1 MSICWGGMSRAVR
14 HPFGQVDLRRADTIW
29 RNMEDGTLGPAAAPA
44 PLNGDSARL
53 DAYSEA
59 VVGTVARVGP
69 AVGAISVRRRVAD
82 RGGRMHEVGGAG
94 SGFAFTPDGF
104 VLTNSHVVHGASAVH
119 VVFPD
124 GSEFDAD
131 PIGDDPA
138 TDLAVVRVGGNG
150 LASARLGRSGVLRVG
165 QLAIAIGNPYGFENT
180 VTTGVISALGRSL
193 PARDGSLIEDLIQTD
208 AALNPGNSGGPLVNS
223 ASEVIGVN
231 TAIIPGA
238 QALCFAVGI
247 DTAHWVVTQLMTHG
261 RVRRAFIGLTGTT
274 ASLPRLIQ
282 RAIGV
287 EQAHGVRV
295 GDVAPDSPARAA
307 GIEPGDGIIGLDG
320 VPISSIGEL
329 RRLLDHTRI
338 GRVCAVRAVRGG
350 KLLHRVITP
359 REQR

>member
-1 MSICWGGMSRAVR
+1 MEAAEIRVASGPDA
-14 HPFGQVDLRRADTIW
+14 RRDDSERGDT
-29 RNMEDGTLGPAAAPA
+29 GL
-44 PLNGDSARL
+44 L
-53 DAYSEA
+53 DAYSRTIVEA
-59 VVGTVARVGP
+59 VALVGP
-69 AVGAISVRRRVAD
+69 AVGAISVRRRMAD
-82 RGGRMHEVGGAG
+82 RNGRTHEVGGAG

-104 VLTNSHVVHGASAVH
+104 VLTNSHVVHGASSVH

-124 GSEFDAD
+124 GAEFDAD
-131 PIGDDPA
+131 PMGDDPS
-138 TDLAVVRVGGNG
+138 TDLAVVRVGGSG
-150 LASARLGRSGVLRVG
+150 LAAARLGRSAELRVG
-165 QLAIAIGNPYGFENT
+165 QVAIAIGNPYGFENS
-180 VTTGVISALGRSL
+180 VTAGVISALGRSL
-193 PARDGSLIEDLIQTD
+193 PARDGNLIEDLIQTD

-247 DTAHWVVTQLMTHG
+247 DTAHWVVTELMAHG

-274 ASLPRLIQ
+274 ASIPRLLQ

-307 GIEPGDGIIGLDG
+307 GIEPGDWIIGLDG
-320 VPISSIGEL
+320 VAVSSIGEL

-338 GRVCAVRAVRGG
+338 GRLCAVRVVRGG